1 MQPAGINFQIK
12 SDVVTQKGQMLSRFR
27 IGGLTMK
34 FLDMEWY
41 WWLII
46 LAGAAVIIPV
56 KVKFMKWWSRKQK
69 EEKDSRNRWGDEE

>member
-1 MQPAGINFQIK
+1 
-12 SDVVTQKGQMLSRFR
+12 
-27 IGGLTMK
+27 MK
-34 FLDMEWY
+34 FIDMEWY

-46 LAGAAVIIPV
+46 LAGAAVLIPV